1 MLQRFELYRFVWEG
15 NGFVLNSRN
24 YCCLTI
30 KLASRLEAETPT
42 IAKLNRRNA

>member
-24 YCCLTI
+24 YCSAVLLFDN
-30 KLASRLEAETPT
+30 KVG
-42 IAKLNRRNA
+42 